1 MFVYRDEHLLRERH
15 RKACLGSVNI
25 DHLSVILT
33 HFPLGE
39 SWTSSLWSKVYFP
52 FLGLRE
58 PRILTSS
65 VRSPA
70 RTSSPPSP
78 VFSAF
83 TVSFSSI
90 ASPTHPPWYLRS
102 RFNLMDLSRT
112 IGFCFNNMNLWFYLW
127 LHWHLTNIWP
137 EICFFP
143 IENRQ
148 FLLWVRT
155 SFAFQDC
162 HNMKPLS
169 FSVRFMRAIRI
180 SKEFTVQVN
189 QPLQSVFF
197 SDQTLCSTA
206 SWGEA
211 AKHLWR

>member
-25 DHLSVILT
+25 DHLSVILP
-33 HFPLGE
+33 HSPLGE

-52 FLGLRE
+52 VLENLVYWLRPSVCQQELLLLLHQFLLLSQFLFLQSPHLLTPPRE
-58 PRILTSS
+58 
-65 VRSPA
+65 
-70 RTSSPPSP
+70 
-78 VFSAF
+78 F
-83 TVSFSSI
+83 
-90 ASPTHPPWYLRS
+90 LRS

-112 IGFCFNNMNLWFYLW
+112 IGFCFNNINLWFYLW
-127 LHWHLTNIWP
+127 LHWHSTNIWP
-137 EICFFP
+137 EICFFF

-162 HNMKPLS
+162 HEMKALS

-189 QPLQSVFF
+189 QLLQSVLF